1 MDRCLPALGYLT
13 ARESGKEIM
22 SEYQYYEFLAV
33 DHPLD
38 ERQQAEVRA
47 LSSRA
52 RITATSF
59 TNEYNWGNF
68 RGDPRKMM
76 ERYYDAHLYLT
87 NWGTHQVM
95 LRLPRTHLSLKVA
108 EQYCIDPHVTAWTSG
123 EHLILDLTSEDETGD
138 WVEGAEDSLSA
149 IVGVRTELGAGDLR
163 PLYLGW
169 LAAYGTWERDE
180 EAFDYDEENG
190 LEPPVPA
197 GLGALTAPQRA
208 LTDFLRLDSDLLTIA
223 AQASPLLA
231 GIKDDPAKL
240 TRWIKDLPVSEKDKF
255 LHRVAQGHGTQVQME
270 LQRRFRGEPRTT
282 SDTRPRRTVAEL
294 LDTAAEARH
303 QRQRRTQAARAA
315 QEARREREREL
326 AREKRL
332 DVLAR
337 NPEPLWA
344 QTEAL
349 IDTRKPDDYD
359 VAVELLKDLQV
370 LAQRAGRAEEFA
382 RRFGLLRQQHHRKP
396 SLLARFDR
404 AGLAVTP
411 TGQRSGPAP
420 PP

>member
-1 MDRCLPALGYLT
+1 
-13 ARESGKEIM
+13 
-22 SEYQYYEFLAV
+22 
-33 DHPLD
+33 
-38 ERQQAEVRA
+38 
-47 LSSRA
+47 
-52 RITATSF
+52 
-59 TNEYNWGNF
+59 
-68 RGDPRKMM
+68 
-76 ERYYDAHLYLT
+76 
-87 NWGTHQVM
+87 
-95 LRLPRTHLSLKVA
+95 
-108 EQYCIDPHVTAWTSG
+108 
-123 EHLILDLTSEDETGD
+123 
-138 WVEGAEDSLSA
+138 
-149 IVGVRTELGAGDLR
+149 
-163 PLYLGW
+163 
-169 LAAYGTWERDE
+169 
-180 EAFDYDEENG
+180 
-190 LEPPVPA
+190 
-197 GLGALTAPQRA
+197 
-208 LTDFLRLDSDLLTIA
+208 
-223 AQASPLLA
+223 
-231 GIKDDPAKL
+231 
-240 TRWIKDLPVSEKDKF
+240 
-255 LHRVAQGHGTQVQME
+255 ME